1 MRLALSSP
9 AFRKEL
15 AALINPN
22 WSKSHVGMHGFVLNK
37 GMIGSVW
44 EKFSMKHGFALA
56 AKANADKQKVL
67 DSSAL
72 LFVATTGDVPRFWL
86 NAGRAYMRLAL
97 LLAQHGF
104 AHSTIAAPVEA
115 ASFHEDIEKIL
126 ATNGRIQT
134 MMRIGN
140 PGKLPSHSSTRLTT
154 DELLT

>member
-1 MRLALSSP
+1 MQPLHVPETFADECRVAIEDIEGVTALLLNDQADIQQVADFTYKGMRLALSSP

-104 AHSTIAAPVEA
+104 AHSTIAAP
-115 ASFHEDIEKIL
+115 
-126 ATNGRIQT
+126 
-134 MMRIGN
+134 
-140 PGKLPSHSSTRLTT
+140 ST
-154 DELLT
+154 